1 MNKGDPIPEL
11 DNATVEFLTQ
21 LFQDSIVLMKTNFDS
36 RIEQIEKNIEAIEK
50 QIATLVVGY
59 GEQAVFME
67 ALIGQL
73 VFASDEE
80 RKNFNSNLANARKD
94 MLEVMSSASKDLL
107 ASDNQGL
114 ATALADVVD
123 EQSSNSNQ

>member
-1 MNKGDPIPEL
+1 MTEGDPIPEL

-21 LFQDSIVLMKTNFDS
+21 LFQDSIVLMRTNFDS
-36 RIEQIEKNIEAIEK
+36 RIEEIEKNIEAIEK

-80 RKNFNSNLANARKD
+80 RKNFNSNLATARKD

-123 EQSSNSNQ
+123 EQSSNSNE

>member
-1 MNKGDPIPEL
+1 MTKGDPIPEL

-21 LFQDSIVLMKTNFDS
+21 LFQDSIVLMRTNFDS
-36 RIEQIEKNIEAIEK
+36 RIEEIEKNIEAIEK

-80 RKNFNSNLANARKD
+80 RKNFNSNLATARKD